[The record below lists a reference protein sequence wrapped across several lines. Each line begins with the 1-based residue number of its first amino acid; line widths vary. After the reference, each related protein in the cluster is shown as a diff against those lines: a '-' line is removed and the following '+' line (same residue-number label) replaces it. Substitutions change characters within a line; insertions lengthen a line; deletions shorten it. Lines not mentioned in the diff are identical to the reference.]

1 MKIWC
6 IPCDNKKNNYLHMK
20 LIKYIFL
27 FFTGFLGMESLEAQT
42 SLVHIYDLAP
52 DSYIDTLAGHPEIVE
67 LNVSFK
73 IENTNQADSVFFMLG
88 TNPNTADIANAT
100 GKFRLI
106 NGSYFV
112 EISTNQYPVLND
124 ETSCQLILSE
134 SQLDLSNYLSMFV
147 KDLQGN
153 ISNSLNIRIN

>member
-1 MKIWC
+1 
-6 IPCDNKKNNYLHMK
+6 MK

-27 FFTGFLGMESLEAQT
+27 FFTGFLNMVIVEAQT
-42 SLVHIYDLAP
+42 SLVHIYDLTP
-52 DSYIDTLAGHPEIVE
+52 GSYIDTLAAHPEMVQ
-67 LNVSFK
+67 LNVNFK

-88 TNPNTADIANAT
+88 TTPNTADIANAT
-100 GKFRLI
+100 GKFRLV

-112 EISTNQYPVLND
+112 EISTNQYPVIND
-124 ETSCQLILSE
+124 ETSCQVILSQ
-134 SQLDLSNYLSMFV
+134 SQLDLSKYLSMFV